1 MNIANYNME
10 EKFSLIVPMINTSKK
25 YENSVPIE
33 FQYDNE
39 SGKINCIK
47 SIEGLHLN
55 YLDTFNRIYFVI
67 LDKHEKQYHVSE
79 KIMLS
84 IKNSMLKGIECVF
97 TFLEC
102 PTSSQAETIYT
113 EIKKYNITGPI
124 FIKDADNMCILNSD
138 IKNNSVL
145 VYPLENTPIVDP
157 QHKSYVAV
165 DDQNFVVNIIEK
177 KVVSNLFNCGG
188 YSFSSALDFVEAYEA
203 VQMFED
209 MLSHMYISHIIYW
222 LILNKK
228 LKFRPI
234 EAIGYEDFE
243 IKEYENK

>member
-1 MNIANYNME
+1 ME

-33 FQYDNE
+33 FQYDNKT
-39 SGKINCIK
+39 GKINCIK
-47 SIEGLHLN
+47 SIEGLKLS
-55 YLDTFNRIYFVI
+55 YVDTFNRIYFII
-67 LDKHEKQYHVSE
+67 LSKHEEKYHVSQ

-84 IKNSMLKGIECVF
+84 VKNSMLNGIECVF
-97 TFLEC
+97 TFLDK

-113 EIKKYNITGPI
+113 EIIRHNIKGPI
-124 FIKDADNMCILNSD
+124 FIKDADNMCILNSELK
-138 IKNNSVL
+138 KNSLL

-188 YSFSSALDFVEAYEA
+188 YSFNSALDFVEAYEA

-209 MLSHMYISHIIYW
+209 ISSHMYISHIIYW

-243 IKEYENK
+243 INL

>member
-1 MNIANYNME
+1 ME

-33 FQYDNE
+33 FQYDNKT
-39 SGKINCIK
+39 GKINCIK
-47 SIEGLHLN
+47 SIEGLKLS
-55 YLDTFNRIYFVI
+55 YIDTFSRIYFII
-67 LDKHEKQYHVSE
+67 LSKHEEKYHVSQ

-84 IKNSMLKGIECVF
+84 VKNSMLNGIECVF
-97 TFLEC
+97 TFLDK

-113 EIKKYNITGPI
+113 EIKKYDIKGPI
-124 FIKDADNMCILNSD
+124 FIKDADNMCILNSNL
-138 IKNNSVL
+138 KKNSVL

-157 QHKSYVAV
+157 QHKSYVAI

-188 YSFSSALDFVEAYEA
+188 YSFNSALDFIEAYEA

-209 MLSHMYISHIIYW
+209 ITSHMYISHIIYW

-234 EAIGYEDFE
+234 EAVGYEDFE
-243 IKEYENK
+243 INL

>member
-1 MNIANYNME
+1 ME

-33 FQYDNE
+33 FQYDNKT
-39 SGKINCIK
+39 GKINCIK
-47 SIEGLHLN
+47 SIEGLKLS
-55 YLDTFNRIYFVI
+55 YIDTFSRIYFII
-67 LDKHEKQYHVSE
+67 LSKHEEKYHVSQ

-84 IKNSMLKGIECVF
+84 VKNSMLNGIECVF
-97 TFLEC
+97 TFLDK

-113 EIKKYNITGPI
+113 EIIRHNIKGPI
-124 FIKDADNMCILNSD
+124 FIKDADNMCILNSNL
-138 IKNNSVL
+138 KRNSVL

-157 QHKSYVAV
+157 QHKSYVAI

-188 YSFSSALDFVEAYEA
+188 YSFNSALDFIEAYEA

-209 MLSHMYISHIIYW
+209 ITSHMYISHIIYW

-234 EAIGYEDFE
+234 EAVGYEDFE
-243 IKEYENK
+243 INL

>member
-1 MNIANYNME
+1 ME
-10 EKFSLIVPMINTSKK
+10 EKFSLIVPMINASKK

-33 FQYDNE
+33 FQYDNKT
-39 SGKINCIK
+39 GKINCIK
-47 SIEGLHLN
+47 SIEGLKLS
-55 YLDTFNRIYFVI
+55 YIDTFSRIYFII
-67 LDKHEKQYHVSE
+67 LSKHEEKYHVSQ

-84 IKNSMLKGIECVF
+84 VKNSMLNGIECVF
-97 TFLEC
+97 TFLDK

-113 EIKKYNITGPI
+113 EIIRHNIKGPI
-124 FIKDADNMCILNSD
+124 FIKDADNMCILNSEL
-138 IKNNSVL
+138 KKNSVL

-157 QHKSYVAV
+157 QHKSYVAI

-188 YSFSSALDFVEAYEA
+188 YSFNSALDFVEAYEA

-209 MLSHMYISHIIYW
+209 ISSHMYISHIIYW

-243 IKEYENK
+243 INL

>member
-1 MNIANYNME
+1 ME

-33 FQYDNE
+33 FQYDNKT
-39 SGKINCIK
+39 GKINCIK
-47 SIEGLHLN
+47 SIEGLKLS
-55 YLDTFNRIYFVI
+55 YIDTFSRIYFII
-67 LDKHEKQYHVSE
+67 LSKHEEKYHVSQ

-84 IKNSMLKGIECVF
+84 VKNSMLNGIECVF
-97 TFLEC
+97 TFLDK

-113 EIKKYNITGPI
+113 EIKKYDIKGPI
-124 FIKDADNMCILNSD
+124 FIKDADNMCILNSNL
-138 IKNNSVL
+138 KKNSVL

-157 QHKSYVAV
+157 QHKSYVAI

-188 YSFSSALDFVEAYEA
+188 YSFNSALDFIEAYEA

-209 MLSHMYISHIIYW
+209 ITSHMYISHIIYW
-222 LILNKK
+222 LIL
-228 LKFRPI
+228 I
-234 EAIGYEDFE
+234 
-243 IKEYENK
+243 

>member
-1 MNIANYNME
+1 ME

-47 SIEGLHLN
+47 SIEGIKLCNVDTLN
-55 YLDTFNRIYFVI
+55 KIYFTI
-67 LDKHEKQYHVSE
+67 LSKHEIQYHVSE

-84 IKNSMLKGIECVF
+84 VKNSCLNGIECVF
-97 TFLEC
+97 MFLDQ
-102 PTSSQAETIYT
+102 PTSSQAETIYLT
-113 EIKKYNITGPI
+113 LKKYKINGPI
-124 FIKDADNMCILNSD
+124 FIKDADNMCICD
-138 IKNNSVL
+138 TEIKGNSVL
-145 VYPLENTPIVDP
+145 VYLLENTPIVDP
-157 QHKSYVAV
+157 QHKSYVSV

-188 YSFSSALDFVEAYEA
+188 YSFKTALDFIDGYEH
-203 VQMFED
+203 VLEYED
-209 MLSHMYISHIIYW
+209 ISSHMYISHIIYW
-222 LILNKK
+222 LILNRK

-243 IKEYENK
+243 INNKN

>member
-1 MNIANYNME
+1 ME

-33 FQYDNE
+33 FQYDNN
-39 SGKINCIK
+39 SGKINCVK
-47 SIEGLHLN
+47 SIEGLN
-55 YLDTFNRIYFVI
+55 LDYTNIFKKIYFVI
-67 LDKHEKQYHVSE
+67 LSDHENKYHVSD
-79 KIMLS
+79 KIILS
-84 IKNSMLKGIECVF
+84 IKNSNLKDIECIF
-97 TFLEC
+97 SFLNY
-102 PTSSQAETIYT
+102 PTTSQADTIYT
-113 EIKKYNITGPI
+113 VIKKYNIEDPI
-124 FIKDADNMCILNSD
+124 FIKDADNMCILDSD
-138 IKNNSVL
+138 IKKNSVL

-157 QHKSYVAV
+157 QHKSYVAI

-188 YSFSSALDFVEAYEA
+188 YSFASALDFIEAYEH
-203 VQMFED
+203 VLEFED
-209 MLSHMYISHIIYW
+209 IFSHMYISHIIYW

-243 IKEYENK
+243 IKQ

>member
-1 MNIANYNME
+1 ME

-33 FQYDNE
+33 FQYDNKT
-39 SGKINCIK
+39 GKINCIK
-47 SIEGLHLN
+47 SIEGLKLS
-55 YLDTFNRIYFVI
+55 YIDTFSRIYFII
-67 LDKHEKQYHVSE
+67 LSKHEAKYHVSQ

-84 IKNSMLKGIECVF
+84 VKNSMLNGIECVF
-97 TFLEC
+97 TFLDK

-113 EIKKYNITGPI
+113 EIKKHDIKGPI
-124 FIKDADNMCILNSD
+124 FIKDADNMCILNSPL
-138 IKNNSVL
+138 KRNSVL

-157 QHKSYVAV
+157 QHKSYVAI

-188 YSFSSALDFVEAYEA
+188 YSFNSALDFVEAYEA

-209 MLSHMYISHIIYW
+209 ISSHMYISHIIYW

-234 EAIGYEDFE
+234 EAVGYEDFE
-243 IKEYENK
+243 INL

>member
-1 MNIANYNME
+1 ME

-33 FQYDNE
+33 FQYDNKT
-39 SGKINCIK
+39 GKINCIK
-47 SIEGLHLN
+47 SIEGLKLS
-55 YLDTFNRIYFVI
+55 YIDTFSRIYFII
-67 LDKHEKQYHVSE
+67 LSKHEEKYHVSQ

-84 IKNSMLKGIECVF
+84 VKNSMLNGIECVF
-97 TFLEC
+97 TFLDK

-113 EIKKYNITGPI
+113 EIKKHDIKGPI
-124 FIKDADNMCILNSD
+124 FIKDADNMCILNSNL
-138 IKNNSVL
+138 KKNSVL

-157 QHKSYVAV
+157 QHKSYVAI

-188 YSFSSALDFVEAYEA
+188 YSFNSALDFVEAYEA

-209 MLSHMYISHIIYW
+209 ITSHMYISHIIYW

-234 EAIGYEDFE
+234 EAVGYEDFE
-243 IKEYENK
+243 INL

>member
-1 MNIANYNME
+1 ME

-39 SGKINCIK
+39 SGKINCVK
-47 SIEGLHLN
+47 SIEALN
-55 YLDTFNRIYFVI
+55 VNFLDTFYRIFFII
-67 LDKHEKQYHVSE
+67 LKKHEDLYHVSD

-84 IKNSMLKGIECVF
+84 IKNSKLNGIECIF
-97 TFLEC
+97 TFLDY
-102 PTSSQAETIYT
+102 PTSSQAETIYG
-113 EIKKYNITGPI
+113 ELKKFKITGPI
-124 FIKDADNMCILNSD
+124 FIKDADNMCVLNTE
-138 IKNNSVL
+138 IKGNSVL

-157 QHKSYVAV
+157 QHKSYVAT

-188 YSFSSALDFVEAYEA
+188 YSFNTALDFIDAYEA

-209 MLSHMYISHIIYW
+209 MSSHMYISHIIYW

-243 IKEYENK
+243 IKLN